1 MGALLQIIYQKW
13 ALLQLF
19 TWGFVFLLQSAPQ
32 TGASTVHVTR
42 GVGATHEEAACSALG
57 LGATGGA
64 PAAGATP
71 GA

>member
-1 MGALLQIIYQKW
+1 
-13 ALLQLF
+13 
-19 TWGFVFLLQSAPQ
+19 
-32 TGASTVHVTR
+32 VTR